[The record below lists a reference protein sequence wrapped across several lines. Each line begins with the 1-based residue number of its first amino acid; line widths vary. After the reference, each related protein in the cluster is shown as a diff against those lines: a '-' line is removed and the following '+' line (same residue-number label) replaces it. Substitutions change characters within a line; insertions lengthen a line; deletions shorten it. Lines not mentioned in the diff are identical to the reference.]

1 MFMRE
6 TEFPA
11 KIDQMI
17 FIYNALNDG
26 WTVKKVEENNF
37 EFVKKKNK
45 REIDLEKETLS
56 QFIMK
61 NL

>member
-1 MFMRE
+1 MRE